1 VSNISTLNRIFAV
14 VPFSPGFVSSGS
26 IVYDEV
32 NILGF
37 GDAVMKYSSAKVG
50 PRSVTAAKETKHHP
64 SWLKSAI
71 NLATISTDSPTSYT
85 NLSVSK
91 YWKSK

>member
-1 VSNISTLNRIFAV
+1 VSNISTLNRILAV
-14 VPFSPGFVSSGS
+14 VPFSPGLVSSGI

-32 NILGF
+32 SILGF
-37 GDAVMKYSSAKVG
+37 EDADMKYSSAKTG
-50 PRSVTAAKETKHHP
+50 PKSVTAAKETKHHP
-64 SWLKSAI
+64 SGLKSAI
-71 NLATISTDSPTSYT
+71 SLATISTDSPTSYT